1 MATVNVTDV
10 VGMFVHVLTPLAFVD
25 PHDPELGVTVASL
38 TRFPLTSLIVTDT
51 LVVIGRIEI
60 VAEDAPVELIVTVEN
75 PDSYCCV
82 AETGEVAIKEYEPVA
97 KDDLTHCPF
106 VSVSAVHW
114 LTLIPAIGEPS
125 TELTTVTVKS
135 AVATDEVKMTVAPFL
150 LTSDHVGVT
159 LK

>member
-25 PHDPELGVTVASL
+25 PHDPELGVTVASI
-38 TRFPLTSLIVTDT
+38 IVTEIS
-51 LVVIGRIEI
+51 VVIGRIEI

-82 AETGEVAIKEYEPVA
+82 AETGEVATKEYEPVA

-114 LTLIPAIGEPS
+114 LTLIPEIVEPS

-135 AVATDEVKMTVAPFL
+135 AVATDEVKMTVAPFFL
-150 LTSDHVGVT
+150 NSAGL
-159 LK
+159 